1 MNIDSQWSFLQKF
14 NYRLKF
20 ISKSSIEYALDILL
34 WRVDPF
40 VFKTAEFCKR
50 NFNKVRGTL
59 AHLWYEVKKIKRGF
73 ANLKND
79 VLTVLGIKVKYSNYN
94 Y

>member
-1 MNIDSQWSFLQKF
+1 MKIDSQWSSLQKF

-20 ISKSSIEYALDILL
+20 VGNSFIEYMLDILFY
-34 WRVDPF
+34 RVDPF

-50 NFNKVRGTL
+50 NFNKIRGTL

-73 ANLKND
+73 GNLKND
-79 VLTVLGIKVKYSNYN
+79 VLYVMGIKVK
-94 Y
+94 